1 MKAIAKKLHAAKLE
15 IGKVSKNATNPH
27 FKSRYTD
34 INALLEAVEPIL
46 LKYDLVLLQP
56 ISDGY
61 VSTIIVDVETGEQA
75 TSSIVLPTQ
84 LDPQK
89 LGSAIT
95 YFRRYTLQ
103 SLLALQAED
112 DDANTATAAHK
123 PTQPTKPQ
131 LTAPIATAEAAKGT
145 TVEQL
150 KAKYTVTSEQE
161 LKYKQLLNK

>member
-27 FKSRYTD
+27 FKKTYAD

-46 LKYDLVLLQP
+46 LKHDLVLLQP

-61 VSTIIVDVETGEQA
+61 VSTIIVDIETGEQA
-75 TSSIVLPTQ
+75 TSSILLPTQ

-112 DDANTATAAHK
+112 DDANTATASHK
-123 PTQPTKPQ
+123 PLPQ
-131 LTAPIATAEAAKGT
+131 LTATTATAEAAKGT

-150 KAKYTVTSEQE
+150 KSKYTVTNEQE
-161 LKYKQLLNK
+161 YKYKSLLNK

>member
-46 LKYDLVLLQP
+46 LKHDLVLLQP

-61 VSTIIVDVETGEQA
+61 VSTIIVDIETGEQA
-75 TSSIVLPTQ
+75 TSSILLPTQ
-84 LDPQK
+84 LDPQR

-112 DDANTATAAHK
+112 DDANTATASHK
-123 PTQPTKPQ
+123 PLPQ
-131 LTAPIATAEAAKGT
+131 LTATTAQSEAAKGT

-150 KAKYTVTSEQE
+150 KARYTVTAEQE
-161 LKYKQLLNK
+161 LKYKSLLNK